1 MLSQPH
7 YMQLP
12 REVLVGSGA
21 LALLGET
28 CLRLGLTESALVV
41 TGEKTHEVAG
51 IKIAES
57 LVGAGLS
64 VEHMIVERATLDQV
78 RLVEDRMRKVKP
90 SVVLGVGGGKDID
103 VAKLGS
109 ANGRA
114 RFISVPTAASH
125 DGIMSSYASIKG
137 LGKPYSIR
145 AQAPIAIIA
154 DLDIIATSPYRL
166 IASGCGDMVA
176 KYTANRDWRLAH
188 RRQNEHYNDYAANL
202 ALMSAKLVMRN
213 ASSIRAKNKE
223 GIRTIVEALI
233 NCGISMNIAGSTR
246 GCSGSE
252 HLFSHALDLLAP
264 NPAFHGEQC
273 GVGAIL
279 CAYLHG
285 ANWRLVRDVLNVV
298 DAPTTAKQLGI
309 DAEYVIKALTLA
321 RELRPERY
329 TILND
334 INLTVEKAEEIAK
347 VTGVVD

>member
-1 MLSQPH
+1 MLSQQH
-7 YMQLP
+7 YIQLP
-12 REVLVGSGA
+12 REVLVGSGV

-28 CLRLGLTESALVV
+28 CLRLGFTGSALVV
-41 TGEKTHEVAG
+41 TGEKTYEVAG
-51 IKIAES
+51 RKTTEALID
-57 LVGAGLS
+57 GGLS
-64 VEHMIVERATLDQV
+64 VEHITVERATLDQV
-78 RLVEDRMRKVKP
+78 KLVEDRVRKVKP

-109 ANGRA
+109 VNGRT

-137 LGKPYSIR
+137 LEKPYSIR

-154 DLDIIATSPYRL
+154 DLDIIAASPHRL

-176 KYTANRDWRLAH
+176 KYTANKDWRLAQKRH
-188 RRQNEHYNDYAANL
+188 KEDYEEYAANL
-202 ALMSAKLVMRN
+202 ALLSAKLVMRN
-213 ASSIRAKNKE
+213 ASSIRERNIE

-279 CAYLHG
+279 SAYLHG
-285 ANWRLVRDVLNVV
+285 ANWKLVRDVLKIAG
-298 DAPTTAKQLGI
+298 APTTARQMGI

-321 RELRPERY
+321 AKLRPERY
-329 TILND
+329 TVFNE
-334 INLTVEKAEEIAK
+334 INLTVEKAEETAK